1 MTPPSLLLAYDFP
14 PVRGGIARV
23 MSEMARR
30 HPAGSLIVSTGST
43 ADDGDGIDGE
53 FPNRID
59 RLPLAPRHL
68 RVVPGLLLWAR
79 RAASLARES
88 GAGFVWCGHLKPAA
102 YAAKWTHER
111 VGTPYGVIVYGG
123 DLLALQHQ
131 IHLSPT
137 KRKAAA
143 LLLRSAAV
151 VVAVS
156 GWTRDL
162 CLTLMGELGVDP
174 DRHPVRVVPLGADPA
189 AYRPGLD
196 TASVRARYG
205 LGDGRWLLT
214 VGGLAPYKGSDTVLH
229 AVASLRDAA
238 PDLRYAVAGAGPHAA
253 VLQEQADRLGIG
265 ERVRFLPHVVD
276 ADLPA
281 LYNAADIYVGV
292 SRREGASVEGFGV
305 ALAEASA
312 CAVPVVA
319 GRSGGIPELVRDGET
334 GLLVDPEQPEPVAAA
349 VARLLVDPALG
360 RRLGAAAR
368 AGVERYYNW
377 DRVVADL
384 RGTAE
389 EFGLRPALRGDG

>member
-1 MTPPSLLLAYDFP
+1 MSPPALLLAYDFP
-14 PVRGGIARV
+14 PTRGGIARV

-30 HPAGSLIVSTGST
+30 HPAGSLVVSTGSS
-43 ADDGDGIDGE
+43 ADDGDGLDGA

-79 RAASLARES
+79 RAASLARETE
-88 GAGFVWCGHLKPAA
+88 AGFVWCGHLKPAA

-131 IHLSPT
+131 IHQSPA

-162 CLTLMGELGVDP
+162 CLALMSELGVDAEQ
-174 DRHPVRVVPLGADPA
+174 HPVRVVPLGADPA
-189 AYRPGLD
+189 EFRPGID
-196 TASVRARYG
+196 TTAVRKRYG
-205 LGDGRWLLT
+205 LGPGRWLLT

-229 AVASLRDAA
+229 ALASLRDAV
-238 PDLRYAVAGAGPHAA
+238 PDLHYALAGAGAQA
-253 VLQEQADRLGIG
+253 GVLQAQADALGIG
-265 ERVRFLPHVVD
+265 DRVRFLPEVPD

-281 LYNAADIYVGV
+281 LYNAADVYVGV
-292 SRREGASVEGFGV
+292 SRREGTSVEGFGV

-312 CAVPVVA
+312 CAKAVVA
-319 GRSGGIPELVRDGET
+319 GRSGGIPELVHDGET
-334 GLLVDPEQPEPVAAA
+334 GLLVDPESVEPVAAA
-349 VARLLVDPALG
+349 LARLLVDPALA
-360 RRLGAAAR
+360 RRLGTAAR
-368 AGVERYYNW
+368 ASVERYYNW
-377 DRVVADL
+377 DRVIADL
-384 RGTAE
+384 RGIAA
-389 EFGLRPALRGDG
+389 EFGARPVLRGDG

>member
-1 MTPPSLLLAYDFP
+1 MPAPSLLLAFDFP
-14 PVRGGIARV
+14 PARGGIARV

-30 HPAGSLIVSTGST
+30 HPAGSLVVSTGSS
-43 ADDGDGIDGE
+43 ADDGDGLDGG

-79 RAASLARES
+79 RAASLARETS
-88 GAGFVWCGHLKPAA
+88 AGFVWCGHLKPAA
-102 YAAKWTHER
+102 YVAKWTRER
-111 VGTPYGVIVYGG
+111 LGTPYGVIVYGG

-131 IHLSPT
+131 IHQSPA

-143 LLLRSAAV
+143 LLLRSASV

-162 CLTLMGELGVDP
+162 CLALMSELGVDP
-174 DRHPVRVVPLGADPA
+174 DRHPVRVVPLGADPTEF
-189 AYRPGLD
+189 RPGID
-196 TASVRARYG
+196 TSAFRARFG
-205 LGDGRWLLT
+205 LAEGRWLLT
-214 VGGLAPYKGSDTVLH
+214 VGGLAPYKGSDTVLR
-229 AVASLRDAA
+229 AVASLREAA
-238 PDLRYAVAGAGPHAA
+238 PDLRYAVAGAGGHAA
-253 VLQEQADRLGIG
+253 ALQAQADELGIG
-265 ERVRFLPHVVD
+265 DRVRFLPEVAD

-281 LYNAADIYVGV
+281 LYNAADVYVGV

-334 GLLVDPEQPEPVAAA
+334 GLLVDPEQAEPVAAA
-349 VARLLVDPALG
+349 LARLLVDPALAT
-360 RRLGAAAR
+360 RLGSAAR
-368 AGVERYYNW
+368 AAVERYYNW
-377 DRVVADL
+377 ERVITDL
-384 RGTAE
+384 RGIAAE
-389 EFGLRPALRGDG
+389 FAARPASRGDG